1 MIFYDK
7 MGKNF
12 RRKLR
17 FVADGN
23 KTKTQA
29 AMTYSSVVSR
39 DSVFIALTIA
49 SLNAL
54 DVLDFDI
61 QNAYITADYRE
72 RV

>member
-54 DVLDFDI
+54 GVLACVI
-61 QNAYITADYRE
+61 QNAFLTAD
-72 RV
+72 